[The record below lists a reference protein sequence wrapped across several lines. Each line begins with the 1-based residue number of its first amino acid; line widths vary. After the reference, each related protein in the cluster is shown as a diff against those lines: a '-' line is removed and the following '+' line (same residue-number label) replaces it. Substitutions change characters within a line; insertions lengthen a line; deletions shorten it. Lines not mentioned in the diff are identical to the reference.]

1 MKAPA
6 VLPASYSSISAYE
19 TCPKQYYHLRILKD
33 VKQEESKEMAWGNAV
48 HKALENNIKYQR
60 PLPET
65 MSMYQWGLDVVAKRQ
80 ADTMLYAELDVAVN
94 AAYRSVD
101 FWDSHG
107 YVRGK
112 IDVLAMDEAQ
122 TKAMNG
128 DWKGLPLDTPLPTPT
143 GWTTMGKVQVG
154 DTLFDRT
161 GKPCKVFGKSAV
173 KNLGCYEIAF
183 DDKTSVRCDAEHL
196 WALTTGEVVPVTQL
210 KPRQCI
216 DVAAPIR
223 TRWKKLP
230 LDPYVLGLWLA
241 DGKHTSSEITK
252 PDAFVWE
259 EIERRGYKLGV
270 YADKGDGA
278 CRTQSVLGIRKVL
291 RDLGVAGN
299 KHVPQMYLRASIKQR
314 LELLQGIMDGDGTV
328 NKARGTAVMDT
339 TREVTARGVAEL
351 LHSLGQRPN
360 FSTFSKT
367 GFGVTSTVYRL
378 SFTPMGISPFL
389 MPRKV
394 SALTESRRK
403 RPLSWR
409 RCITKVTLVPSVPTQ
424 CVAVDSSDHTFL
436 CTRNFI
442 PTHNTGK
449 TKPNS
454 LQLTLSTLLCFHSYP
469 ALEKVRTVFFW
480 LPETDPRKRTTQK
493 LFIRRDSDVLQTTD
507 DKGKQAMLTFEEAW
521 EPFVNTIDQMKWS
534 LQHDTWPAKPSGLCK
549 AWCPVLSCPH
559 NGKRK

>member
-80 ADTMLYAELDVAVN
+80 ADTALYAELDVAVN
-94 AAYRSVD
+94 AAYRPVD

-128 DWKGLPLDTPLPTPT
+128 DWK
-143 GWTTMGKVQVG
+143 
-154 DTLFDRT
+154 
-161 GKPCKVFGKSAV
+161 
-173 KNLGCYEIAF
+173 
-183 DDKTSVRCDAEHL
+183 
-196 WALTTGEVVPVTQL
+196 
-210 KPRQCI
+210 
-216 DVAAPIR
+216 
-223 TRWKKLP
+223 
-230 LDPYVLGLWLA
+230 
-241 DGKHTSSEITK
+241 
-252 PDAFVWE
+252 
-259 EIERRGYKLGV
+259 
-270 YADKGDGA
+270 
-278 CRTQSVLGIRKVL
+278 
-291 RDLGVAGN
+291 
-299 KHVPQMYLRASIKQR
+299 
-314 LELLQGIMDGDGTV
+314 
-328 NKARGTAVMDT
+328 
-339 TREVTARGVAEL
+339 
-351 LHSLGQRPN
+351 
-360 FSTFSKT
+360 
-367 GFGVTSTVYRL
+367 
-378 SFTPMGISPFL
+378 
-389 MPRKV
+389 
-394 SALTESRRK
+394 
-403 RPLSWR
+403 
-409 RCITKVTLVPSVPTQ
+409 
-424 CVAVDSSDHTFL
+424 
-436 CTRNFI
+436 
-442 PTHNTGK
+442 TGK

-454 LQLTLSTLLCFHSYP
+454 QQLTLSTLLCFHSYP

-507 DKGKQAMLTFEEAW
+507 DKGKQTMLTFEEAW

-559 NGKRK
+559 NGRR